1 MGILNCQKINNSQAM
16 SSSSSNINDPANE
29 IWQDISEYVVTDKR
43 SLESTNLFSASFP
56 SLDTPVINHF
66 LATSGLSSNF
76 QPTNFYSKLVE
87 LSAQLSSPYNFGL
100 LNSAAVL
107 SSPNFLH
114 TALLNSG
121 GINTTVPSIPIL
133 TPRKDPP
140 IELKAP
146 PAPVKKQISNN
157 NDENNTNISFSA
169 PSSTSS
175 LSTNFSFN
183 SYNINKPPIIKNEN
197 NQISES
203 QHLNI
208 IGNEITNIYQS
219 LPPSTGTTPASQ
231 LLTPLAGPLILQQQ
245 LIKEYKP
252 ETTTYLPPP
261 PYNYPHQYVY
271 PPPPPHPSMF
281 ELQCPQ
287 QQPPQHFIPIDMTA
301 INPSTSYQQQIPT
314 EQQPSQILIPQQP
327 QQNETTKATTKRRTR
342 KVTKGQHRCQYQGC
356 DKTYSKSSHLKAHI
370 RTHSGEKPYICT
382 WPECGWQFA
391 RSDELTRH
399 FRRHTGLKP
408 FKCSNCE
415 RTFSR
420 SDHLNS
426 HMKRHKS

>member
-1 MGILNCQKINNSQAM
+1 MGIRNHQSEKSIQAM
-16 SSSSSNINDPANE
+16 SSSNANDPTNE
-29 IWQDISEYVVTDKR
+29 IWQDISEYVATDKR
-43 SLESTNLFSASFP
+43 HLESTNLFSASFP

-66 LATSGLSSNF
+66 LATGGLSSNF
-76 QPTNFYSKLVE
+76 APTNFYSKLVE

-121 GINTTVPSIPIL
+121 GINTSVPSIPIL

-157 NDENNTNISFSA
+157 DENNTTT
-169 PSSTSS
+169 ST
-175 LSTNFSFN
+175 FFN
-183 SYNINKPPIIKNEN
+183 QINNKPIIKTEISHTVSEPSSSHVN
-197 NQISES
+197 N
-203 QHLNI
+203 

-219 LPPSTGTTPASQ
+219 LPPSTTGTPASH
-231 LLTPLAGPLILQQQ
+231 LLTPLAGASTIQ
-245 LIKEYKP
+245 LNEYKP

-271 PPPPPHPSMF
+271 PPPPPQTMF
-281 ELQCPQ
+281 ELPQ
-287 QQPPQHFIPIDMTA
+287 QQLHHHHNSFTSIDIMTHA
-301 INPSTSYQQQIPT
+301 STSSYQSIH
-314 EQQPSQILIPQQP
+314 QQPEVLLPPSPQP
-327 QQNETTKATTKRRTR
+327 EPKVAPKRRTR
-342 KVTKGQHRCQYQGC
+342 KLTKGQHRCQYQGC
-356 DKTYSKSSHLKAHI
+356 DKTSKSSHLKAHI

-382 WPECGWQFA
+382 WPDCGWQFA

-399 FRRHTGLKP
+399 HRKHTGLKP
-408 FKCSNCE
+408 YSCSYCSY
-415 RTFSR
+415 RFAR
-420 SDHLNS
+420 SDHLTS
-426 HMKRHKS
+426 HMRNKHPNYPIRPNK